1 VLHMVGDAPLQKLL
15 AERGFTIERV
25 PLGGR

>member
-1 VLHMVGDAPLQKLL
+1 MVGDAALQKLL
-15 AERGFTIERV
+15 AERGFTIKRV